1 MLIRRLARPMLASIF
16 IMGGIGA
23 LKDTPNHAKGVA
35 PMLEKAIDPVRD
47 SLPEQVPTDTE
58 TLVRIDAGVKIG
70 AGALLALGKFP
81 RLASLLLAGSIVP
94 TTLAAH
100 RFWEQDDPQQRAE
113 QQIHFLK
120 NLGLLGGVLLAA
132 VDTGGKPS
140 VGYRAR
146 KSARIAKKT
155 AKTANKTAGKKAK
168 KSKK

>member
-16 IMGGIGA
+16 IWGGIGA
-23 LKDTPNHAKGVA
+23 LRDSSNHAKAAA
-35 PMLEKAIDPVRD
+35 PLLEKATGPIKD
-47 SLPEQVPTDTE
+47 SLPEQVPTDPE
-58 TLVRIDAGVKIG
+58 TLVRIDAAVKIG
-70 AGALLALGKFP
+70 AGAMLALGKFP

-100 RFWEQDDPQQRAE
+100 RFWEHEDPQQRGE

-146 KSARIAKKT
+146 KSARKAKKT
-155 AKTANKTAGKKAK
+155 AKKAK
-168 KSKK
+168 AAKK

>member
-23 LKDTPNHAKGVA
+23 LKDTPNHAKGAA
-35 PMLEKAIDPVRD
+35 PLLEKATGPVRGV
-47 SLPEQVPTDTE
+47 LPEQVPTDPE
-58 TLVRIDAGVKIG
+58 TLVRIDAAVKIG

-81 RLASLLLAGSIVP
+81 RMASLLLAGSIVP

-100 RFWEQDDPQQRAE
+100 RFWEEHDPQLRSE

-155 AKTANKTAGKKAK
+155 AKKTGAKNAK
-168 KSKK
+168 KTGAKKK

>member
-16 IMGGIGA
+16 IWGGIGA
-23 LKDTPNHAKGVA
+23 LRDSSNHAKAAA
-35 PMLEKAIDPVRD
+35 PVLDKVTGPVQG
-47 SLPEQVPTDTE
+47 SLPDQVPTDPE
-58 TLVRIDAGVKIG
+58 TLVRVDAAVKIG
-70 AGALLALGKFP
+70 AGAMLALGKFP

-100 RFWEQDDPQQRAE
+100 RFWEHEDPQQRGE

-120 NLGLLGGVLLAA
+120 NLGLLGGVLLAS

-146 KSARIAKKT
+146 KSAKKAKKT
-155 AKTANKTAGKKAK
+155 AKKNKK
-168 KSKK
+168 